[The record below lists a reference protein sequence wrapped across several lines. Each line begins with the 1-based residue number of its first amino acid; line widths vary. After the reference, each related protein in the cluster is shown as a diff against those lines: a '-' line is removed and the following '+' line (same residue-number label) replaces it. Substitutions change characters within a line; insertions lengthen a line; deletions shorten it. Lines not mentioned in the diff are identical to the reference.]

1 MVYPF
6 SKADIPSLLLNFTNA
21 LWNSSGHL
29 GAFGMII
36 VVIVIIYLA
45 YKLFKGV
52 IVPLIILVIVGSGFL
67 TSYILGVIADIGIIY
82 AIVMMLFKLNITWS
96 GKQGEG
102 NVMIALGKWTRK
114 QGWYAVLLYVL
125 IILIAVWVILWV
137 VGV

>member
-1 MVYPF
+1 
-6 SKADIPSLLLNFTNA
+6 
-21 LWNSSGHL
+21 
-29 GAFGMII
+29 MII